1 MLPCSHALPLVKHSS
16 HTCEGV
22 DMDDVRKML
31 RNLSEAAIERGAPL
45 DWFEDLY
52 EVAEK
57 DCSLI
62 PWSKGEPHPFLVD
75 WLNSHSEQKTG
86 TALVVGCGL
95 GEDAVFLA
103 ERGWNVTAF
112 DLSASAIDWVKDMHS
127 NLSISWVVG
136 DLLNPHPAWVGAFDL
151 VLEVHIL
158 QAIPESFRI
167 PASTN
172 LAPLVRQEGV
182 LMCIGRM
189 NPETPIEV
197 DGPPWPL
204 DRSFIVSIGSG
215 LDAIDFYSVQYE
227 GEEHLRYRAVW
238 QRS

>member
-1 MLPCSHALPLVKHSS
+1 
-16 HTCEGV
+16 
-22 DMDDVRKML
+22 MDDVRKML

-57 DCSLI
+57 DRTLI

-103 ERGWNVTAF
+103 QRGWDVTAF

-127 NLSISWVVG
+127 NPSISWEVG
-136 DLLNPHPAWVGAFDL
+136 DLLNPHPSWIGAFDL

-204 DRSFIVSIGSG
+204 NRSFILSIGRG

>member
-1 MLPCSHALPLVKHSS
+1 
-16 HTCEGV
+16 
-22 DMDDVRKML
+22 MDDVRKML
-31 RNLSEAAIERGAPL
+31 RNLSDAANERGAPL

-57 DCSLI
+57 DRNFI
-62 PWSKGEPHPFLVD
+62 PWSKGEPHPLLVD
-75 WLNSHSEQKTG
+75 WLVNHSEQKAG
-86 TALVVGCGL
+86 SALVVGCGL
-95 GEDAVFLA
+95 GEDAVYLA
-103 ERGWNVTAF
+103 ERGWTVTAF
-112 DLSASAIDWVKDMHS
+112 DLSASAIDWVKEIHPHP
-127 NLSISWVVG
+127 SISWEVG
-136 DLLNPHPAWVGAFDL
+136 DLLDPDPAWIGAFDL

-182 LMCIGRM
+182 LICIGRM
-189 NPETPIEV
+189 NPATPIEV

-204 DRSFIVSIGSG
+204 DHSFIESIGSE
-215 LDAIDFYSVQYE
+215 LNPIDFYSIQYE
-227 GEEHLRYRAVW
+227 DEEHLRYRAVW

>member
-1 MLPCSHALPLVKHSS
+1 
-16 HTCEGV
+16 
-22 DMDDVRKML
+22 MDDVRKML

-57 DCSLI
+57 DRSLI

-75 WLNSHSEQKTG
+75 WFNSHSEQTTG

-127 NLSISWVVG
+127 NLSVSWVVG

-189 NPETPIEV
+189 NPETRIEV

>member
-1 MLPCSHALPLVKHSS
+1 
-16 HTCEGV
+16 
-22 DMDDVRKML
+22 MDDVRRML
-31 RNLSEAAIERGAPL
+31 RNLSDAAHERGAPL

-52 EVAEK
+52 EVADK
-57 DCSLI
+57 NPDFI

-75 WLNSHSEQKTG
+75 WMKAHPEQKPG
-86 TALVVGCGL
+86 SALVVGCGL

-103 ERGWNVTAF
+103 NKGWTVTAF
-112 DLSASAIDWVKDMHS
+112 DLSTSAIDWVKEIHS
-127 NLSISWVVG
+127 NQSISWEVG
-136 DLLNPHPAWVGAFDL
+136 DLLHPHEDWIGAFDL

-167 PASTN
+167 PASKN

-189 NPETPIEV
+189 NPATPLEV

-204 DRSFIVSIGSG
+204 ESSFIESIGTD
-215 LDAIDFYSVQYE
+215 LNEIDFYTIQYDD
-227 GEEHLRYRAVW
+227 EEHLRYRAVW
-238 QRS
+238 RRS

>member
-1 MLPCSHALPLVKHSS
+1 
-16 HTCEGV
+16 
-22 DMDDVRKML
+22 MDEVRKML
-31 RNLSEAAIERGAPL
+31 RNLSDAANERGAPL

-52 EVAEK
+52 SIAEK
-57 DCSLI
+57 NPNLI

-75 WLNSHSEQKTG
+75 WLENQSKLMPGS
-86 TALVVGCGL
+86 ALVVGCGL
-95 GEDAVFLA
+95 GEDAIYLA

-112 DLSASAIDWVKDMHS
+112 DLSASAIDWVRQMHPHP
-127 NLSISWVVG
+127 SISWEVG
-136 DLLNPHPAWVGAFDL
+136 DLLDPQLSWIGAFDL

-167 PASTN
+167 PASTK

-189 NPETPIEV
+189 NPATPIEV

-204 DRSFIVSIGSG
+204 DRSFIESIGTE
-215 LDAIDFYSVQYE
+215 LDEIDFFTTQYE
-227 GEEHLRYRAVW
+227 DEEHLRYRAVW

>member
-1 MLPCSHALPLVKHSS
+1 
-16 HTCEGV
+16 
-22 DMDDVRKML
+22 MDDVRRML
-31 RNLSEAAIERGAPL
+31 RNLSDAAGERGAPL

-52 EVAEK
+52 EVADK
-57 DCSLI
+57 DRNLI

-75 WLNSHSEQKTG
+75 WLDNHSELKVG
-86 TALVVGCGL
+86 SALVVGCGL

-103 ERGWNVTAF
+103 ERGWTVTAF
-112 DLSASAIDWVKDMHS
+112 DLSASAIDWVKEMHS
-127 NLSISWVVG
+127 HTSISWEVG
-136 DLLNPHPAWVGAFDL
+136 DLLDPHPAWIGGFDL

-167 PASTN
+167 PASVN

-182 LMCIGRM
+182 LICIGRM

-204 DRSFIVSIGSG
+204 DRSFIESIGNE
-215 LDAIDFYSVQYE
+215 LDPIDFYSVQYE
-227 GEEHLRYRAVW
+227 EEEHLRYRAVW

>member
-1 MLPCSHALPLVKHSS
+1 M
-16 HTCEGV
+16 
-22 DMDDVRKML
+22 
-31 RNLSEAAIERGAPL
+31 

-52 EVAEK
+52 SIAEK
-57 DCSLI
+57 NPNLI

-75 WLNSHSEQKTG
+75 WLENQSKLKAGS
-86 TALVVGCGL
+86 ALVVGCGL
-95 GEDAVFLA
+95 GEDAIYLA

-112 DLSASAIDWVKDMHS
+112 DLSASAIDWVKQMHPHP
-127 NLSISWVVG
+127 SISWEVG
-136 DLLNPHPAWVGAFDL
+136 DLLDPQLSWIGAFDL

-167 PASTN
+167 PASTK

-189 NPETPIEV
+189 NPATPIEV

-204 DRSFIVSIGSG
+204 DRSFIESIGTE
-215 LDAIDFYSVQYE
+215 LDEIDFFTTQYE
-227 GEEHLRYRAVW
+227 DEEHLRYRAVW

>member
-1 MLPCSHALPLVKHSS
+1 
-16 HTCEGV
+16 
-22 DMDDVRKML
+22 MDDVRKML
-31 RNLSEAAIERGAPL
+31 RNLSDAANERGAPL

-52 EVAEK
+52 EVADK
-57 DCSLI
+57 DRDLI

-75 WLNSHSEQKTG
+75 WLGNHSEQNTG
-86 TALVVGCGL
+86 NALVVGCGL

-112 DLSASAIDWVKDMHS
+112 DLSASAIDWVKEMHS
-127 NLSISWVVG
+127 HPSISWEVG
-136 DLLNPHPAWVGAFDL
+136 DLLNPHPAWIGAFDL

-182 LMCIGRM
+182 LICIGRM
-189 NPETPIEV
+189 NPATPIEV

-204 DRSFIVSIGSG
+204 ERSFIEAIGSE
-215 LDAIDFYSVQYE
+215 LNPIDFYTIQYE
-227 GEEHLRYRAVW
+227 EEEHQRYRAIW